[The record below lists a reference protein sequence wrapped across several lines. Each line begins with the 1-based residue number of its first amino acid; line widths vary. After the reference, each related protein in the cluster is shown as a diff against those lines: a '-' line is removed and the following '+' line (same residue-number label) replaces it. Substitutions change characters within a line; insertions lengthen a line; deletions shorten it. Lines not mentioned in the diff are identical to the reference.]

1 VGSQRDCTWILGLAG
16 FRVVTA
22 ERAGDDE
29 ASARLMIRVERRGL
43 RRYACSGC
51 GARTSRVR
59 SVRDRTW
66 DDLPW
71 ATHPVTVLY
80 SQRRVQCRRCGIRTE
95 RVEFADPKARITRR
109 LRQQIGLDC
118 QSMPT
123 SHAAVRHAVS
133 WSKARRAELGFLA
146 DWDRSRVRRRS
157 RYLGADEIHRGKGQQ
172 FWTVLSDLVHGE
184 VIGLA
189 KDRSEESLRT
199 LLTTALDAR
208 QRAAVEAVCTDM
220 HRPYLNAVAEG
231 LPRAETVFDKFHVLQ
246 HAAAALDDVRR
257 QEFFRAGAVMR
268 AHGRGKRWL
277 LLRRWATVRGSKRRE
292 LETLFA
298 ANRRLF
304 KAYVLREQLDRLWM
318 YKTRRGVLDFL
329 LGWLRALR
337 WQRLPEMERLGEFL
351 FRHIEGIAAYCDHPV
366 RFGVVESL
374 NTTIKAVL
382 RRARGMRDDQML
394 LLKLKWATAHPI
406 RSARDLARFLNPQ
419 ELYSKR

>member
-1 VGSQRDCTWILGLAG
+1 
-16 FRVVTA
+16 
-22 ERAGDDE
+22 
-29 ASARLMIRVERRGL
+29 
-43 RRYACSGC
+43 
-51 GARTSRVR
+51 VR

-71 ATHPVTVLY
+71 ATHPVTLVY
-80 SQRRVQCRRCGIRTE
+80 AQRRVWCRHCGIRTE
-95 RVEFADPKARITRR
+95 RVTFAEPKARITRR

-146 DWDRSRVRRRS
+146 DWDRSRVKRRP

-189 KDRSEESLRT
+189 KDRSDDSLQR
-199 LLTTALDAR
+199 LLTTSLDAR

-220 HRPYLNAVAEG
+220 HRPYLNAVAAV
-231 LPRAETVFDKFHVLQ
+231 LPRAEIVFDKFHVLQ
-246 HAAAALDDVRR
+246 HASEALDEMRR
-257 QEFFRAGAVMR
+257 QEFFRAGPAMR

-277 LLRRWATVRGSKRRE
+277 LLRRWKTVRGSKRVE
-292 LETLFA
+292 LEQLFA

-304 KAYVLREQLDRLWM
+304 KAYVLREQLDRLWW
-318 YKTRRGVLDFL
+318 YKTRTGVLNFL
-329 LGWLRALR
+329 LGWIAALR
-337 WQRLPEMERLGEFL
+337 WQRLPEMERLGDFL
-351 FRHIEGIAAYCDHPV
+351 LRHIDGIAAYCDHPV
-366 RFGVVESL
+366 RFGVVESI
-374 NTTIKAVL
+374 NTTIKAVI
-382 RRARGMRDDQML
+382 RRARGMRDEHML

-419 ELYSKR
+419 GLYSSR